1 MKFLLL
7 GIGNFPPEYTG
18 TRHNIGFEVCDAIVE
33 RLGGTWITE
42 RLGQVA
48 RVKHKARTFVLLKP
62 NTYVNR
68 SGRAAQ
74 YWLAE
79 EKLSKDKMLVLVD
92 DLALDFGALRM
103 RGKGSPGT
111 HNGLKDIDAVTGGGD
126 YPRLRIGIGKDFAPG
141 RQVDFV
147 LGKWSGEEAAALPEV
162 LAKAADAALAFGT
175 TGLSRAMNQYNGPLS

>member
-7 GIGNFPPEYTG
+7 GIGNFPDEYAG
-18 TRHNIGFEVCDAIVE
+18 TRHNIGFDVLDAIAE
-33 RLGGTWITE
+33 RLGGTWKTE
-42 RLGQVA
+42 RLGDVA

-74 YWLAE
+74 YWLDE
-79 EKLSKDKMLVLVD
+79 EKLAKDKLLVLVD
-92 DLALDFGALRM
+92 DLALDFGVLRM
-103 RGKGSPGT
+103 RPKGSPGT
-111 HNGLKDIDAVTGGGD
+111 HNGLKDIDAVTGGGN
-126 YPRLRIGIGKDFAPG
+126 YARLRIGIGNDFPTG

-147 LGKWSGEEAAALPEV
+147 LGKWDSEEAAALPEV

-175 TGLSRAMNQYNGPLS
+175 IGLNRAMNQFNG